1 MCGYIYVISYIMYTN
16 TVYYEGIAVRNG
28 FAGRNVHICFPT
40 PCNHD
45 LYSDYLVEGVCFCA
59 PLKLKNIRIM
69 YII

>member
-1 MCGYIYVISYIMYTN
+1 MRVSRSAMGLQAETYT
-16 TVYYEGIAVRNG
+16 
-28 FAGRNVHICFPT
+28 CFPT

-59 PLKLKNIRIM
+59 PLKLESIRIM